1 MMASELMYIPTQ
13 EERYSKVAKLT
24 LFMCVV
30 VPSGVVAWAYGNV
43 DDLLACSCAFLE
55 PPAFLL
61 KVSGCNSALAFTL
74 SAVLQCLGFFLIA
87 RSKKLTAKGKLTVAV
102 TWGML
107 FALLLRLLIAWQFWV
122 AAGGSAATAG

>member
-1 MMASELMYIPTQ
+1 MMACELMYIPTQ

-61 KVSGCNSALAFTL
+61 KASGCALAFSL
-74 SAVLQCLGFFLIA
+74 SAVFQCLCFFLIA